1 MDGVC
6 LIEGAGKWN
15 LLGDDSIM
23 SVQEVM
29 AVQSQSESRA
39 GKKKDARCERKCGC
53 RTSIEV

>member
-29 AVQSQSESRA
+29 ARVRVGQVRRKMLDVKGSVDA
-39 GKKKDARCERKCGC
+39 GR
-53 RTSIEV
+53 V